1 MTLGEKE
8 IIRTDEAP
16 APFQGAPYSQAVRY
30 GDLVFVAGQ
39 VAVKPGHDGLVG
51 DSIEEQTER
60 VCENLAAILEA
71 AGSSFAQVLHTTI
84 YLSDFGAFAGVNEVY
99 GRYVGDKPPARA
111 TVQVAALPMGA
122 KVEIAVVAHV

>member
-1 MTLGEKE
+1 MAEKAVV
-8 IIRTDEAP
+8 RTENAP

-39 VAVKPGHDGLVG
+39 VGLKPEHDALVG
-51 DSIEEQTER
+51 EAVEEQTEQ
-60 VCENLAAILEA
+60 VCKNLEAILDA
-71 AGSSFAQVLHTTI
+71 AGSSFAQVLNTTI
-84 YLSDFGAFAGVNEVY
+84 YLSDFGDFGGVNEVY

>member
-1 MTLGEKE
+1 MAEKAVV
-8 IIRTDEAP
+8 RTENAP

-39 VAVKPGHDGLVG
+39 VGLKPEHDALVG
-51 DSIEEQTER
+51 DAIEEQTEQ
-60 VCENLAAILEA
+60 VCKNLEAILDA
-71 AGSSFAQVLHTTI
+71 AGSSFAQVLNTTI
-84 YLSDFGAFAGVNEVY
+84 YLSDFGDFAAVNEVY

-122 KVEIAVVAHV
+122 RVEIAVVAHV

>member
-1 MTLGEKE
+1 MAEKE
-8 IIRTDEAP
+8 TVRAEGAP

-39 VAVKPGHDGLVG
+39 VAVRSGHDAIVG
-51 DSIEEQTER
+51 ETIEEQTAQ
-60 VCENLAAILEA
+60 VCENLKAILEA
-71 AGSSFAQVLHTTI
+71 AGSDFDRVLNTTI
-84 YLSDFGAFAGVNEVY
+84 YLADFGDFAGLNEVY

-111 TVQVAALPMGA
+111 TVEVAALPMGA